1 MTRTQKLLVAVVL
14 AALCA
19 GAVYVFRQLEW
30 EKVTRP
36 ARMSGEALRN
46 PFHAGTELMRQLGY
60 PASRITDM
68 ARLKALPAD
77 ATLLLGEPH
86 AFREAEFQRLMSW
99 VRRGGHLVVPLS
111 PAMRDGAWLTTL
123 GLATQGPLTTDKTSL
138 PVEIEGQT
146 LRADLRDAEV
156 FTLTRPARWVATQDG
171 WLVVDEEEP
180 PLRGEE
186 TDDDAEEE
194 KEEHLHFVVAPP
206 EGEASDTP
214 TDTVGV
220 FARIPHGEG
229 FVTVGSFEMFTNSQ
243 IKHADH
249 AGLFARLMSLPD
261 GVRPVYVVLAPEYPG
276 LLVWLLTRAPHAL
289 LALLLLLLACI
300 WHVAPRFGPLQPD
313 PVRAR
318 TGLREHLS
326 ACGAFM
332 LRARSHEALIAPLR
346 EELEQ
351 MLAHLHHRY
360 PDVETLP
367 ALAARI
373 SGLPLDDIHLALQ
386 PGPNTSSDFL
396 RRSQT
401 LALLRLHCQR
411 LSRTTSVSGPPP

>member
-1 MTRTQKLLVAVVL
+1 MTRAQKLLVALVL
-14 AALCA
+14 AALGA

-30 EKVTRP
+30 EKVTRQTG
-36 ARMSGEALRN
+36 MSGEALRN

-68 ARLKALPAD
+68 GRLKALPVD
-77 ATLLLGEPH
+77 ATVLLTDPP
-86 AFREAEFQRLMSW
+86 AFRETDVRDLMRW
-99 VRRGGHLVVPLS
+99 VRRGGHLVIPLS
-111 PAMRDGAWLTTL
+111 PPLRDSTWLTSL
-123 GLATQGPLTTDKTSL
+123 GLAAHGPLTTDKPSL
-138 PVEIEGQT
+138 PLEIEGQP

-156 FTLTRPARWVATQDG
+156 FTLTRPASWIATQDG
-171 WLVVDEEEP
+171 WLVVDEEDP

-186 TDDDAEEE
+186 TDAVEEEE
-194 KEEHLHFVVAPP
+194 KEESLHFVVEPP
-206 EGEASDTP
+206 TDEASDMP

-220 FARIPHGEG
+220 FARLPHGEG
-229 FVTVGSFEMFTNSQ
+229 FVTVGSFEMFTNRQ

-249 AGLFARLMSLPD
+249 ASLFARLMSLPD
-261 GVRPVYVVLAPEYPG
+261 GIRPVHVVLAPEYPG
-276 LLVWLLTRAPHAL
+276 LLAWLLTHAPHAL
-289 LALLLLLLACI
+289 LALALLLLACV

-332 LRARSHEALIAPLR
+332 LRARGHEALIAPLR

-373 SGLPLDDIHLALQ
+373 SGLPLSDIHLALQ
-386 PGPNTSSDFL
+386 PGPKNPSDFL

-401 LALLRLHCQR
+401 LAVLRVHCQR
-411 LSRTTSVSGPPP
+411 LSRTPSVSGPSP